1 MHNKHRIK
9 TLEELEV
16 LDSLPEKEFND
27 IVDIASEICG
37 TPISLITLL
46 DSKRQWFKARK
57 GVEEDE
63 TPIEHAFCAHAI
75 QHPDEVMVVPDA
87 LNDER
92 FANNPLVTGDQHIR
106 FYAGAP
112 LISAEGHALGTLCVL
127 DSKPRTFT
135 SEQARIL
142 KILAGKVIKLLESR
156 KEGIIAKKQIA
167 LSENEL
173 RTTLAR
179 LLEAQ
184 HIAHIGSWEWDVEK
198 NEYFSSPEM
207 YNLFGLPRYEK
218 IIMDS
223 WEKLV
228 HPEDLAG
235 TKDNIARALKTGK
248 LDPHEFRLIKPNG
261 EMVWLL
267 GMGTVAANAK
277 GENTILKGTM
287 LDITERKAA
296 EENREQYIHALEEML
311 FALSHKVRRPVATIL
326 GLSSVFEHEQSVT
339 EKVIAEYLLRFKTA
353 TEELDIYVRELTD
366 FLHKK
371 KTGIDTSTH

>member
-1 MHNKHRIK
+1 MHSKHRIK
-9 TLEELEV
+9 KLEELNV
-16 LDSLPEKEFND
+16 LDSLPDKEFDD

-46 DSKRQWFKARK
+46 DSKRQWFKAKK
-57 GVEEDE
+57 GVEANE
-63 TPIEHAFCAHAI
+63 TPIEYAFCAHAI
-75 QHPDEVMVVPDA
+75 QHPNEVMVVPDA

-92 FANNPLVTGDQHIR
+92 FANNPLVTGDQKIR

-142 KILAGKVIKLLESR
+142 KILANKVIMLLESR
-156 KEGIIAKKQIA
+156 KESSIAKKQIA

-173 RTTLAR
+173 KTTLSR
-179 LLEAQ
+179 LFEAQ
-184 HIAHIGSWEWDVEK
+184 HIAHIGSWEWDLEK

-207 YNLFGLPRYEK
+207 YSLFGLPRHEK
-218 IIMDS
+218 IIMSS
-223 WEKLV
+223 WERLV
-228 HPEDLAG
+228 HPEDIAG
-235 TKDNIARALKTGK
+235 AKDNITSALKTGK
-248 LDPHEFRLIKPNG
+248 LSPHEFRLIKPDG

-267 GMGTVAANAK
+267 GMGTVVANNK
-277 GENTILKGTM
+277 GENTILKGTL

-296 EENREQYIHALEEML
+296 EENREQYIHTLEEML
-311 FALSHKVRRPVATIL
+311 FALSHKVRRPVASIL
-326 GLSSVFEHEQSVT
+326 GLISVFDQEKSVT

-353 TEELDIYVRELTD
+353 TEELDIYVHELTD

-371 KTGIDTSTH
+371 RVGIETSTR